1 MHREAGE
8 AEFSANA
15 LDRVSGR
22 PQFAERA
29 RSIGTDASPF
39 GTTFAN
45 ICVIG
50 IGYVGLPA
58 ATMFARAGANVVG
71 VDVDDNVVDNLNAGR
86 TIIVEP
92 GLADVVREQVAG
104 GRLSASTAPPVAD
117 AFIIAVPT
125 PFHHDGTYAPDIS
138 YIEAATRSL
147 APTLKRGDL
156 VVLESTSPVGTTRHI
171 VNVVRFMRP
180 DLDLPGEGAEGD
192 VDFAYSPERVI
203 PGRTMEE
210 IVSNPRVIG
219 GITPRATQR
228 ATALYRMFVKSECL
242 LTDDRTAEM
251 VKLTENTFRD
261 INIALANELSLICDR
276 FGMDVWEVIRLA
288 NRHPRVSIL
297 SPGPGVGGHCISID
311 PWFVVSGAPDLA
323 RLIKTARE
331 VNDSKPA
338 YVLRKVQD
346 EMTQRPN
353 ARIACLG
360 LTYKADIDDFRESPA
375 LQIALRLSAR
385 WPGRVAAT
393 DPNGKLLRSR
403 DPRGGALTLK
413 SLEQALDEAD
423 IVVLLVGHRE
433 YKSLVRPKGKVIID
447 TIGLW
452 R

>member
-1 MHREAGE
+1 
-8 AEFSANA
+8 
-15 LDRVSGR
+15 
-22 PQFAERA
+22 
-29 RSIGTDASPF
+29 
-39 GTTFAN
+39 
-45 ICVIG
+45 
-50 IGYVGLPA
+50 
-58 ATMFARAGANVVG
+58 
-71 VDVDDNVVDNLNAGR
+71 
-86 TIIVEP
+86 
-92 GLADVVREQVAG
+92 
-104 GRLSASTAPPVAD
+104 
-117 AFIIAVPT
+117 
-125 PFHHDGTYAPDIS
+125 
-138 YIEAATRSL
+138 
-147 APTLKRGDL
+147 
-156 VVLESTSPVGTTRHI
+156 
-171 VNVVRFMRP
+171 MRP

>member
-1 MHREAGE
+1 
-8 AEFSANA
+8 
-15 LDRVSGR
+15 
-22 PQFAERA
+22 
-29 RSIGTDASPF
+29 
-39 GTTFAN
+39 
-45 ICVIG
+45 
-50 IGYVGLPA
+50 
-58 ATMFARAGANVVG
+58 
-71 VDVDDNVVDNLNAGR
+71 
-86 TIIVEP
+86 
-92 GLADVVREQVAG
+92 
-104 GRLSASTAPPVAD
+104 
-117 AFIIAVPT
+117 
-125 PFHHDGTYAPDIS
+125 
-138 YIEAATRSL
+138 
-147 APTLKRGDL
+147 
-156 VVLESTSPVGTTRHI
+156 
-171 VNVVRFMRP
+171 
-180 DLDLPGEGAEGD
+180 
-192 VDFAYSPERVI
+192 
-203 PGRTMEE
+203 
-210 IVSNPRVIG
+210 
-219 GITPRATQR
+219 
-228 ATALYRMFVKSECL
+228 
-242 LTDDRTAEM
+242 

-311 PWFVVSGAPDLA
+311 PWFIVSGAPDLA

-331 VNDSKPA
+331 VNDTKPA

-360 LTYKADIDDFRESPA
+360 LTYKPDIDDFRESPA

-423 IVVLLVGHRE
+423 IVVALVGHRE
-433 YKSLVRPKGKVIID
+433 YKSLVRPKGKVVID